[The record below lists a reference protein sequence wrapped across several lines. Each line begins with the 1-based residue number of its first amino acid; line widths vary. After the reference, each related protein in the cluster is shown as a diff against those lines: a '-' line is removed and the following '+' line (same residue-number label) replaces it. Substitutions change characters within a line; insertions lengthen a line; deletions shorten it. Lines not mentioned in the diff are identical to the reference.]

1 VECAEFRAALVAES
15 SRTDP
20 RAGSAWI
27 ARALAGDAS
36 DLAAHAACCP
46 QCAHSLAAL
55 AAALGEGETNA
66 TDARDIDDASRATE
80 RALARERG
88 IRAWLRSRPTRW
100 RAGFVLAIAALFVT
114 LFSAASPRVDLGV
127 YPSWRIALCA
137 AVYALALGALVWRAL
152 LPLHRLPAAGHDR
165 VWLAL
170 GLALPFMLAALPPV
184 QLSAPVSTVGQGDN
198 CVGYGVLLG
207 VLFALALRAVDRDLR
222 PGLHGRWLAL
232 AGASLTANVAL
243 LFHCPITRPM
253 HAWVVHASIVPVALL
268 LVLLLAAGARKALA
282 VASRFTRSA

>member
-1 VECAEFRAALVAES
+1 VECAEFRAAVVAES
-15 SRTDP
+15 GRAESQ
-20 RAGSAWI
+20 AGSARV
-27 ARALAGDAS
+27 ARGLAGEAS
-36 DLAAHAACCP
+36 DLAAHAASCP

-55 AAALGEGETNA
+55 AASLGEGETNPA
-66 TDARDIDDASRATE
+66 DARDIDVASRAIE
-80 RALARERG
+80 RALTRERG
-88 IRAWLRSRPTRW
+88 ILGWLRSRPTRW
-100 RAGFVLAIAALFVT
+100 RAGFVLGIAALFVT

-127 YPSWRIALCA
+127 YPTWRIALCA

-152 LPLHRLPAAGHDR
+152 LPLHRLPAAGRDR

-170 GLALPFMLAALPPV
+170 GLATPFLLAALPPA

-222 PGLHGRWLAL
+222 PGMHGRWLAL

-243 LFHCPITRPM
+243 LFHCPIARPM
-253 HAWVVHASIVPVALL
+253 HAYVVHGSIVPVALL
-268 LVLLLAAGARKALA
+268 LVLLLAAGARKLWPWRTA
-282 VASRFTRSA
+282 